1 MAAPDITPVEPWDQ
15 QLVLKAF
22 QTYPELAARV
32 LQQILAHEP
41 ELRWSLVINLYLDGE
56 ISIGKA
62 AELLEMTAFDL
73 RDRFND
79 LGIPI
84 RSGPADENDAVAE
97 VEAARRWFG
106 DATNGQ

>member
-1 MAAPDITPVEPWDQ
+1 MAAPDIASVEQWDQ

-32 LQQILAHEP
+32 LKQILAHEP

-56 ISIGKA
+56 ISLSKA

-73 RDRFND
+73 RGRFND

-84 RSGPADENDAVAE
+84 RSGPADKNDAIAE

-106 DATNGQ
+106 DPKNGQ